1 MRLLSD
7 LFENNRRWARHM
19 EEAQPGFFER
29 LSGQQTP
36 QFFWIGCADSRVP
49 ANEIVGLMP
58 GEVFVHRN
66 VANVVN
72 PFDHNCL
79 SCLEY
84 AVNVLQVKHVMV
96 VGHYGCGGVRAAL
109 QGEYRGRVGEWL
121 APVRAIH
128 RKYASYLDED
138 SKLCWD
144 KLCELNVVEQT
155 AAVWQTSIVREAWAG
170 GQELAVHGWVYSI
183 HDGLLRD
190 LMVTVTCGAEA
201 DEVRRKALDEILG
214 TSAGRL

>member
-7 LFENNRRWARHM
+7 LFENNREWARRM
-19 EEAQPGFFER
+19 EEASPGFFKR

-72 PFDHNCL
+72 PFDQNCL

-84 AVNVLQVKHVMV
+84 AVNVLEVKHVMV
-96 VGHYGCGGVRAAL
+96 VGHYGCGGIHAAIK
-109 QGEYRGRVGEWL
+109 GEYRGKVGEWL
-121 APVRAIH
+121 APVRAIYG
-128 RKYASYLDED
+128 KYASYLDGDEE
-138 SKLCWD
+138 SRWNT
-144 KLCELNVVEQT
+144 LCELNVVEQT
-155 AAVWQTSIVREAWAG
+155 AAVWQTSIVREAWAAG
-170 GQELAVHGWVYSI
+170 KQVAVHGWVYSI

-190 LMVTVTCGAEA
+190 LKVTVTGSAEG
-201 DEVRRKALDEILG
+201 DEVRRKALDQILG
-214 TSAGRL
+214 ARARQL